1 MKVTETRK
9 LITQSIINAL
19 KQGKKPWAK
28 GWTDCPNTLGLAKSL
43 STGEPYRGINQ
54 WVLQAIAYQR
64 GIQSN
69 GFATFNQ
76 IKHLGGHVKRGS
88 KAIKVIFWKPIKRE
102 RVNDSGKLVDDSFAV
117 LKTFNVFS
125 VEDTSLKNF
134 KAGFGQSIEPSF
146 DRFEQFDNLIEK
158 LGVEVRRG
166 KNQAC
171 YLPNDDAI
179 NMPFES
185 QFSCH
190 DEWYSTF
197 AHELMHWTEKRIGFD
212 RSKIEDAYAFAELVA
227 EMGACM
233 LLHELKIPYANIGN
247 SSSYI
252 GNWLE
257 KMKGDTGY
265 IVKARS
271 WANKAVDFLLNNV
284 SSKAQPALTASEI
297 PFKSK

>member
-1 MKVTETRK
+1 MKVAETRK
-9 LITQSIINAL
+9 LITQSIIDAL
-19 KQGKKPWAK
+19 KEGKKPWAK

-43 STGEPYRGINQ
+43 STGKPYRGINQ

-76 IKHLGGHVKRGS
+76 IKHLEGHVKRGS
-88 KAIKVIFWKPIKRE
+88 KAIKIIFWKPIKRE
-102 RVNDSGKLVDDSFAV
+102 RVNDRGKLIDDSFAI

-125 VEDTSLKNF
+125 VEDTNLENF
-134 KAGFGQSIEPSF
+134 QAGFAQSIEPSF

-166 KNQAC
+166 KNKAC
-171 YLPNDDAI
+171 YSPSNDVI

-190 DEWYSTF
+190 DEWYGTF
-197 AHELMHWTEKRIGFD
+197 AHELIHWTEKRIGFD
-212 RSKIEDAYAFAELVA
+212 RSKIEDSYAFGELVA

-233 LLHELKIPYANIGN
+233 LLHELQIPYANIGN
-247 SSSYI
+247 SSNYI

-257 KMKGDTGY
+257 KMNGDSSY
-265 IVKARS
+265 IFKASS
-271 WANKAVDFLLNNV
+271 WANKAVDVLLNGV
-284 SSKAQPALTASEI
+284 ATELQGLCPSEV
-297 PFKSK
+297 PFKGV

>member
-1 MKVTETRK
+1 MKVAETRK
-9 LITQSIINAL
+9 LITQSIIDAL
-19 KQGKKPWAK
+19 KEGKKPWAK

-43 STGEPYRGINQ
+43 STGKPYRGINQ
-54 WVLQAIAYQR
+54 WVLQAIAFKR

-76 IKHLGGHVKRGS
+76 VKHLDGFIKKGS
-88 KAIKVIFWKPIKRE
+88 KAIKIIFWKPIKRE

-134 KAGFGQSIEPSF
+134 KAGFGQSVEPSF

-158 LGVEVRRG
+158 LGVDVRRG
-166 KNQAC
+166 KNKAF
-171 YLPNDDAI
+171 YSPNDDVI

-233 LLHELKIPYANIGN
+233 LLNELQIPYANITN
-247 SSSYI
+247 SSNYI
-252 GNWLE
+252 GSWLE
-257 KMKGDTGY
+257 KMNCDTRFLF
-265 IVKARS
+265 KASS
-271 WANKAVDFLLNNV
+271 WATKFVDFITSTVNSEKEVLI
-284 SSKAQPALTASEI
+284 SSESL
-297 PFKSK
+297 PFKGV